1 MGRDMTYITQRDKA
15 LEVILSMADE
25 LLRLDA
31 EVQALESEKRGLK
44 GMVDLIADTDEH
56 LDLGHVEQKV
66 FEYGCEQLMSECF
79 YTWQKVVQSS
89 DTDEKTPCSFEQWR
103 KSAFRYAYQPDWI
116 SVEQLYDVLD
126 TQLRKLYAEQV
137 NKFME
142 EEDDE

>member
-1 MGRDMTYITQRDKA
+1 MGQDMTYITQRDKA

-44 GMVDLIADTDEH
+44 GMVDLISDTDEH

-66 FEYGCEQLMSECF
+66 FEYGCEQLMQECF
-79 YTWQKVVQSS
+79 YTWEKVVQSS
-89 DTDEKTPCSFEQWR
+89 DTDEKAPCSFEQWR
-103 KSAFRYAYQPDWI
+103 RGALRHGDAPDWI

-126 TQLRKLYAEQV
+126 AQLRRLYAEKV
-137 NKFME
+137 EEFME
-142 EEDDE
+142 EKDE

>member
-1 MGRDMTYITQRDKA
+1 MGRDMKYITQRDKA

-31 EVQALESEKRGLK
+31 EVQALESEKCGLK

-56 LDLGHVEQKV
+56 LDFGHVEQKV
-66 FEYGCEQLMSECF
+66 FEYGCEKLVEQCF
-79 YTWQKVVQSS
+79 YTWNKVVQSS
-89 DTDEKTPCSFEQWR
+89 DTDEKAPCSFEQWR
-103 KSAFRYAYQPDWI
+103 RSALRYTYQPDWI

-142 EEDDE
+142 EEDE

>member
-1 MGRDMTYITQRDKA
+1 MGRDMQYITQRDKA

-66 FEYGCEQLMSECF
+66 FEYGCEQLMKECF
-79 YTWQKVVQSS
+79 YTWGKVAQSS
-89 DTDEKTPCSFEQWR
+89 DTDEKAPCSFEQWR
-103 KSAFRYAYQPDWI
+103 RSALRYGNTPDWI

-126 TQLRKLYAEQV
+126 AQLRRLYAEKV
-137 NKFME
+137 NDFME
-142 EEDDE
+142 EKDE

>member
-1 MGRDMTYITQRDKA
+1 MGRDMTYINQRDSM
-15 LEVILSMADE
+15 LESILRMSDE
-25 LLRLDA
+25 LLKLDA
-31 EVQALESEKRGLK
+31 EVQALEAENRQLRSSVTVLSSSEQI
-44 GMVDLIADTDEH
+44 GMGII
-56 LDLGHVEQKV
+56 EQKV
-66 FEYGCEQLMSECF
+66 FEYGCEQLVNECF

-103 KSAFRYAYQPDWI
+103 KSAFRHGYAPDWI

-137 NKFME
+137 QEFME

>member
-15 LEVILSMADE
+15 LETILTMADE

-66 FEYGCEQLMSECF
+66 FEYGCEQLVKECF
-79 YTWQKVVQSS
+79 YTWGKVTQSS
-89 DTDEKTPCSFEQWR
+89 DTDEKAPCSFEQWR
-103 KSAFRYAYQPDWI
+103 RSALRNGYAPDWI

-126 TQLRKLYAEQV
+126 AQLRRLYAEKV
-137 NKFME
+137 EEFME
-142 EEDDE
+142 EKDE

>member
-66 FEYGCEQLMSECF
+66 FEYGCEKLMKECF

-89 DTDEKTPCSFEQWR
+89 DTDEKAPCSFEQWR
-103 KSAFRYAYQPDWI
+103 KSAFRQGWAPDWI
-116 SVEQLYDVLD
+116 SVEQLYEVLD
-126 TQLRKLYAEQV
+126 TQLRRLYAEKV
-137 NKFME
+137 EEFME
-142 EEDDE
+142 EKDE